1 MMKEMK
7 ADPILYEEAF
17 KHVKGENYNSVSN
30 YHSKNKKSM
39 QEYNEDAAIMASVNH
54 HAHGKV
60 QQNVRVRLP
69 TKDDPELSDR
79 SSQEEEDLGRSKIK
93 KNAEMR
99 RTG

>member
-7 ADPILYEEAF
+7 QDPDLYEEAF
-17 KHVKGENYNSVSN
+17 KHVKGENYNSAAN

-39 QEYNEDAAIMASVNH
+39 QEYNEDAAIMATVNH
-54 HAHGKV
+54 RAHGKV

-69 TKDDPELSDR
+69 TKDEQELSDH
-79 SSQEEEDLGRSKIK
+79 SDQEEEDLGRSKIK